1 MANPNLEQ
9 LLREIAAKASQPSDV
24 IDQKRVEQHLAFQ
37 QPPKGFPSPEENE
50 ARSRY
55 QVERWEREDAGRPQ
69 NTPIAPPLHRNG
81 TMLLYPPEREAEDAK
96 NAWRRRKAAGE
107 KEWYDKPID
116 PRAYLMDA
124 PINPDINHYLRPA
137 GPAAPP
143 TTAPEPAPA
152 EPMPAPEPVAAP
164 EPAPAPEAPPDDGR
178 IRTAIGDFMVD
189 ENGAK
194 IFNERTGRFHP
205 TSMTA
210 FPSEVLAAISAR
222 KAAKSAAPDEILDG
236 EDRYKIDKGK
246 PVMFHPKSGSWIE
259 MGSEDLPSMPETV
272 RKAYVDSRSAT
283 DKTEFEKL
291 NDAYHG
297 ATRPRPEQ
305 IEQYKAKILAE
316 AAAADQKLQGISS
329 PEELQ
334 VARDEAA
341 RALQVAQRTGD
352 AGAIKALKAHADQL
366 NSMNIIAMPEG
377 GYIMTGKANDGYNFL
392 HTGTPKESKNGQYDW
407 AKDPVQVQARAE
419 AMAISENRTA
429 NSQAAGGALLSK
441 AGRTITDTFAGRY
454 AKDYRADQLRGEQPD
469 ATAPE
474 VLVDAYV
481 KARDA
486 GDTDGMLEAVKEMQ
500 EGLASRYGSIYKS
513 LRPSFI
519 APGTIN
525 EGIRDH
531 SPAIAPMPQGKS
543 WDTQTQL
550 LPEKAAKAP
559 HEAPLQ
565 LPDILGKTENAGDAQ
580 HSVANNLT
588 AQQPTAMN
596 RIQEH
601 KAQLLRNPKE
611 LIPQPRTAAGRVLDQ
626 PNEPSSL
633 LKVSVED
640 QMKTDRVFADNMI
653 GAIRDGVAAKVAAIK
668 LATMN
673 TGVTSTTNID
683 NETSTHVKQPTI
695 SPEKEKQILKSMFG
709 SETYTEGGAG
719 GPLQIPFAAADKSSS
734 WSDPNTIQRATQ
746 NFLKLPRDQQE
757 RLMQQGSFYKTIG
770 MLDGL
775 HPKMI
780 STGSGVAP
788 KRFNG
793 RLEID
798 SQLGDLAGTEIMN
811 SASSLFEQM
820 ARQIIQQNPEYY
832 KRQAITQN
840 GAANYRPQDVV
851 DAIAKNLA
859 QEAMVQ
865 VFTPSTR

>member
-9 LLREIAAKASQPSDV
+9 LLREIAAKASQPDSTQAPQQGWDLPPASNPEAI
-24 IDQKRVEQHLAFQ
+24 IDRDAIARQMERPNDYLTFPLRAMTPEQQRQQEEELRRNPRNTLGRVTTPEDMERQRRAFELN
-37 QPPKGFPSPEENE
+37 PHIYDFHN
-50 ARSRY
+50 AR
-55 QVERWEREDAGRPQ
+55 
-69 NTPIAPPLHRNG
+69 
-81 TMLLYPPEREAEDAK
+81 
-96 NAWRRRKAAGE
+96 
-107 KEWYDKPID
+107 
-116 PRAYLMDA
+116 A
-124 PINPDINHYLRPA
+124 PINPDINQYLRPA
-137 GPAAPP
+137 GPPAPP
-143 TTAPEPAPA
+143 AAAPEPPPA
-152 EPMPAPEPVAAP
+152 EPMPAPEPAAAP
-164 EPAPAPEAPPDDGR
+164 EPMPTPDTPPDDGR

-222 KAAKSAAPDEILDG
+222 KAAKSAAPDEIIDG

-259 MGSEDLPSMPETV
+259 MGTEDLPSMPETV
-272 RKAYVDSRSAT
+272 RKAYVDSRIAM
-283 DKTEFEKL
+283 DKDTFAKL
-291 NDAYHG
+291 NDAYYG
-297 ATRPRPEQ
+297 STTPRPGQ
-305 IEQYKAKILAE
+305 IEENKGKIQDISDSMSE
-316 AAAADQKLQGISS
+316 NQQLQGIST
-329 PEELQ
+329 PEGLQ
-334 VARDEAA
+334 AAREEAA

-366 NSMNIIAMPEG
+366 NSMNIIPTPEG
-377 GYIMTGKANDGYNFL
+377 GYIMTGKANGNDFV
-392 HTGTPKESKNGQYDW
+392 HTVTPKEPKKSGQYDW
-407 AKDPVQVQARAE
+407 TKDPTQVESQAK
-419 AMAISENRTA
+419 AMAITDNRRTNA
-429 NSQAAGGALLSK
+429 AAAQGAVMSQAGK
-441 AGRTITDTFAGRY
+441 TIMDTFAGRY

-469 ATAPE
+469 AVAPE
-474 VLVDAYV
+474 VIADAYA

-486 GDTDGMLEAVKEMQ
+486 GDMDGMLEAVKEMQ
-500 EGLASRYGSIYKS
+500 QGLVGRYGAIYNS
-513 LRPSFI
+513 LRPTFLE
-519 APGTIN
+519 AGPVN
-525 EGIRDH
+525 EGVADF
-531 SPAIAPMPQGKS
+531 SPALVPQQADRGWNS
-543 WDTQTQL
+543 QTQI
-550 LPEKAAKAP
+550 LPEKAGKAP

-565 LPDILGKTENAGDAQ
+565 LPDILGKTENASDAQ
-580 HSVANNLT
+580 HSVANNLI

-611 LIPQPRTAAGRVLDQ
+611 LIPQPRTAGGRVLDQ
-626 PNEPSSL
+626 PNEPASL
-633 LKVSVED
+633 LKVSIED
-640 QMKTDRVFADNMI
+640 QMKTDRVFTDNMI

-673 TGVTSTTNID
+673 SGVTQTTNAD
-683 NETSTHVKQPTI
+683 KETSTHVKGAQI
-695 SPEKEKQILKSMFG
+695 SKDKEKEILKSMFG
-709 SETYTEGGAG
+709 SETYTEGRAG
-719 GPLQIPFAAADKSSS
+719 GPLQIPFAVADKSSS

-746 NFLKLPRDQQE
+746 DFLKLPRDQQE

-780 STGSGVAP
+780 STGNGVAP

-811 SASSLFEQM
+811 SASALFEQM

-840 GAANYRPQDVV
+840 GAANYRPEDVV
-851 DAIAKNLA
+851 SAIAKNLA